1 MWFNQ
6 MAARRQNIFAKTH
19 SRKKN
24 CSYDLDKYHDLELLI
39 VRMQNRKSNCSY
51 DLNHKFESLQCC
63 RNTLGAKEKPKLTG
77 RKCEINTMWASMNYD
92 FETKFGRNPNEKQ
105 HKG

>member
-1 MWFNQ
+1 M
-6 MAARRQNIFAKTH
+6 
-19 SRKKN
+19 
-24 CSYDLDKYHDLELLI
+24 DKYHDLELLI

-105 HKG
+105 HKAKKKVELINHDTLA